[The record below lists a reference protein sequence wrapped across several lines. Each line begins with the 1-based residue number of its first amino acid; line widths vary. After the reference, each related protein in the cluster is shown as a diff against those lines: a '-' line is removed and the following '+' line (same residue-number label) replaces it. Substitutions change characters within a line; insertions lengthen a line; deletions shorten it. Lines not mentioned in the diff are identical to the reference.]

1 MIKRMSI
8 ILLVAL
14 SSFSLLAE
22 ESMIRMESP
31 HSVKETADKFVAV
44 VKQKGFNVFARINH
58 QGNAEKVEMDL
69 KPTELIVF
77 GNPKAGT
84 PLILCA
90 QEVAIDLPQKVLV
103 YEDLSGKTW
112 LVYNNPYYLKQ
123 RHNMVGCDEMLDKV
137 ATALENLASAAV
149 K

>member
-1 MIKRMSI
+1 MLKPMIV
-8 ILLVAL
+8 ILLVAIT
-14 SSFSLLAE
+14 SFSLRAE
-22 ESMIRMESP
+22 ESLIRLESK

-58 QGNAEKVEMDL
+58 QGNAEKVEMEL
-69 KPTELIVF
+69 KPTEVIVF

-112 LVYNNPYYLKQ
+112 LVYNNPHYLKQ
-123 RHNMVGCDEMLDKV
+123 RHNMVGCDDMLEKV
-137 ATALENLASAAV
+137 AAVLKNLASAAV

>member
-1 MIKRMSI
+1 MLKLMSV
-8 ILLVAL
+8 ILLVSL
-14 SSFSLLAE
+14 SSFSLWAE
-22 ESMIRMESP
+22 ESMIRMESQY
-31 HSVKETADKFVAV
+31 SVKETTDKFVAV
-44 VKQKGFNVFARINH
+44 AKEKGFNVFARINH
-58 QGNAEKVEMDL
+58 QGNAEKVAMDL
-69 KPTELIVF
+69 KPTELVIF

-123 RHNMVGCDEMLDKV
+123 RHNMVGCDEMLEKV
-137 ATALENLASAAV
+137 ASVLESLASAAV

>member
-1 MIKRMSI
+1 MLKRMSI
-8 ILLVAL
+8 ILLIAL
-14 SSFSLLAE
+14 SSFPLLAE

-44 VKQKGFNVFARINH
+44 VKEKGFNVFARINH
-58 QGNAEKVEMDL
+58 QGNAEKVGMNL

-84 PLILCA
+84 PLIQCA

-112 LVYNNPYYLKQ
+112 LVYNNPDYLKQ
-123 RHNMVGCDEMLDKV
+123 RHNMVGCDEMLEKV

>member
-1 MIKRMSI
+1 MLKRMGI
-8 ILLVAL
+8 IVLVAL

-44 VKQKGFNVFARINH
+44 VKEKGFNVFARINH
-58 QGNAEKVEMDL
+58 QGNAEKVEMNL

-123 RHNMVGCDEMLDKV
+123 RHNMVGCDEMLKKV